1 AGAAGRAGA
10 RRGRARC
17 DAAQGPGLVPGGAAR
32 GLMDLRALVPEWIR
46 TLTPYPPGK
55 PIEEL
60 ERELGIRDSI
70 KLASNENPLGPS
82 PKAVAAITAAL
93 GDLHRYP
100 DGSAFYLKR
109 RLAGRLGVSEA
120 EVIVGNG
127 SNEIIELA
135 VRTFLRPGDE
145 AVMAD
150 QAFVVYR
157 LVVQSAGGSSRMVPL
172 RDFTHDLEA
181 IAAAV
186 TPRTRLVFLGNP
198 NNPTG
203 TIVRRAAWRAFLG
216 RLPEH
221 LLVVADDAYA
231 EYVEDP
237 EYPDTIRERGD
248 GRVAVLS
255 LRTFSKLY
263 GLAGLRVGYGV
274 AAGPV
279 VDALDRIRQPFN
291 VNALALAGAHA
302 ALDDEEHVRRAG
314 RRLARGD
321 RARRRDGRRGGG
333 LRAHGGE
340 PPPRARARARR
351 SRDARPGG
359 RGRGGRRHRAGGA
372 GRRLRRA
379 RRGLPAARAGGR
391 PVDGRGERQAHAG
404 GGARRGVGR
413 RRARGR

>member
-1 AGAAGRAGA
+1 
-10 RRGRARC
+10 
-17 DAAQGPGLVPGGAAR
+17 V
-32 GLMDLRALVPEWIR
+32 
-46 TLTPYPPGK
+46 
-55 PIEEL
+55 
-60 ERELGIRDSI
+60 SI

-93 GDLHRYP
+93 TDLHRYP

-109 RLAGRLGVSEA
+109 RLAERLGVSEA
-120 EVIVGNG
+120 ELIVGNG

-157 LVVQSAGGSSRMVPL
+157 LVVQAAGGTSRIVPL

-203 TIVRRAAWRAFLG
+203 TIFRRAAWRAFLG

-221 LLVVADDAYA
+221 LLVVADEAYA

-237 EYPDTIRERGD
+237 EYPDTIRERGAA
-248 GRVAVLS
+248 RVPVLS

-263 GLAGLRVGYGV
+263 GLAGLRLGYGV
-274 AAGPV
+274 LRRGVSVRPMAVYGVP
-279 VDALDRIRQPFN
+279 
-291 VNALALAGAHA
+291 
-302 ALDDEEHVRRAG
+302 EHVRVTVGTEAEN
-314 RRLARGD
+314 ARFV
-321 RARRRDGRRGGG
+321 AA
-333 LRAHGGE
+333 LRAVL
-340 PPPRARARARR
+340 A
-351 SRDARPGG
+351 
-359 RGRGGRRHRAGGA
+359 
-372 GRRLRRA
+372 
-379 RRGLPAARAGGR
+379 
-391 PVDGRGERQAHAG
+391 
-404 GGARRGVGR
+404 
-413 RRARGR
+413 

>member
-1 AGAAGRAGA
+1 MPARPSGRATSRAWRRPPRAPGPAGA
-10 RRGRARC
+10 RRGGARG
-17 DAAQGPGLVPGGAAR
+17 APPEGARLLPGGAV
-32 GLMDLRALVPEWIR
+32 DVTDPVDLVPPWIR
-46 TLTPYPPGK
+46 TLAPYAPGK

-82 PKAVAAITAAL
+82 PKALAAITAAL

-109 RLAGRLGVSEA
+109 RLAERLGVSEA

-203 TIVRRAAWRAFLG
+203 TIFRRAAWSAFLG

-274 AAGPV
+274 ASGPV
-279 VDALDRIRQPFN
+279 IDALDRIRQPFN
-291 VNALALAGAHA
+291 VNALALAGALA
-302 ALDDEEHVRRAG
+302 ALDDEEHVRRT
-314 RRLARGD
+314 LA
-321 RARRRDGRRGGG
+321 AN
-333 LRAHGGE
+333 
-340 PPPRARARARR
+340 
-351 SRDARPGG
+351 
-359 RGRGGRRHRAGGA
+359 RAGMAFLVDAFRALGLAHVPSAANFVLVRVGDGA
-372 GRRLRRA
+372 RVYEAL
-379 RRGLPAARAGGR
+379 L
-391 PVDGRGERQAHAG
+391 
-404 GGARRGVGR
+404 RRGVIVRPMAVYGFPEHVR
-413 RRARGR
+413 VTVGTEAENARFVAALRAVLA

>member
-1 AGAAGRAGA
+1 
-10 RRGRARC
+10 
-17 DAAQGPGLVPGGAAR
+17 
-32 GLMDLRALVPEWIR
+32 MDLRALVPEWIR

-55 PIEEL
+55 PIEEV

-82 PKAVAAITAAL
+82 PKAVAAIAAVL
-93 GDLHRYP
+93 ADLHRYP

-109 RLAGRLGVSEA
+109 RLAERLGVSEA
-120 EVIVGNG
+120 ELIVGNG

-157 LVVQSAGGSSRMVPL
+157 LVVQAAGGISRIVPL
-172 RDFTHDLEA
+172 RAFTHDLET

-203 TIVRRAAWRAFLG
+203 TIFRRAAWRAFLG

-221 LLVVADDAYA
+221 LLVVADEAYA

-248 GRVAVLS
+248 RVPVLS

-263 GLAGLRVGYGV
+263 GLAGLRIGYGV
-274 AAGPV
+274 AAAPV
-279 VDALDRIRQPFN
+279 IDVLDRIRQPFN
-291 VNALALAGAHA
+291 VNALALAGARA
-302 ALDDEEHVRRAG
+302 ALDDEEHVRRT
-314 RRLARGD
+314 LA
-321 RARRRDGRRGGG
+321 AN
-333 LRAHGGE
+333 
-340 PPPRARARARR
+340 
-351 SRDARPGG
+351 
-359 RGRGGRRHRAGGA
+359 RAGMAFLVEAFRALGLAYVPSAANFVLVRVGDGA
-372 GRRLRRA
+372 RVYEAL
-379 RRGLPAARAGGR
+379 L
-391 PVDGRGERQAHAG
+391 
-404 GGARRGVGR
+404 RRGVIVRPMAVYGFPEHVR
-413 RRARGR
+413 VTVGTEAENARFVAALRAVLA